1 MNVTSTGFCH
11 FPIWKAIKVLGRILQ
26 VFLFTEEFVIINF
39 NNLDILFEMGLQLS
53 SLLFDAGEG
62 FFSIQYSI
70 FYFDEII
77 WFSCFIVVGTYFR
90 CRATQNTLLT
100 LGALLLWDL
109 RSFLIG
115 FLTTLF
121 LDINASIKAIIRAI
135 FEILI
140 FRREMTHGHI

>member
-1 MNVTSTGFCH
+1 
-11 FPIWKAIKVLGRILQ
+11 
-26 VFLFTEEFVIINF
+26 
-39 NNLDILFEMGLQLS
+39 MGLQLS

-62 FFSIQYSI
+62 FFRIQYSI

-77 WFSCFIVVGTYFR
+77 WFSCFIVVGTDFR
-90 CRATQNTLLT
+90 GRATQNTLLT

-115 FLTTLF
+115 FLTTFF

-140 FRREMTHGHI
+140 FWREMTHGHIKFHKFLFVVFELHSFDIRPVEVLEVFVLLDVRNSIF